1 MPQLPIS
8 SSPTIPTTT
17 IPQINATS
25 STHYNDFIDPHT
37 YHKPINTYKNAV
49 QDQRLL
55 IPSISPIGIDS
66 FILAAEHESY
76 LNARIN
82 QRISELEQI
91 PFINK
96 VRLNDPN
103 NNHLD
108 HLEYK
113 RLIEYKSFKLSNLR
127 TKLRNKLFFA
137 MARNTKLICS
147 VDHASCRIMKN
158 HGHNFLQWHCTNQNK
173 RLKLGRSVLNY
184 HLQVEKEEQ
193 KRAERVSKERLSA
206 LKNDDEEAYLKLI
219 DEAKDTRITHL
230 LKQTDSYLDSLAQA
244 VVAQQ
249 NDDSHN
255 DPSDGKKIDYYQV
268 AHKIREEVIQPSI
281 MIGGTLKDY
290 QIKGLQWM
298 VSLYNNS
305 TLTNWTMEFEKWAP
319 SVMKCVYKGTPSVRK
334 ELQRRYIKH
343 INFQVLLTTYE
354 YIIKDKSVLSK
365 IRWVYVIIDEGH
377 RMKNANS
384 KISMILANTYQC
396 RYRLILTGTPLQN
409 NLPELWSLL
418 NFLLPKIFNSVKS
431 FDEWFNTPFANT
443 GGQDKIALNEEESL
457 LIIRRLH
464 KVLRPFLLRRL
475 KKDVES
481 ELPDKVERVIKCKLS
496 SLQLK
501 LYNQMKKLGVLFVN
515 NGEKGKTGIKGLNN
529 TIMQLRKI
537 CNHPFVF
544 EEVEGDFKSNFSNEL
559 LYRVSGKFE
568 LLDRILPKFSCTNH
582 RVLMFFQMTAIMT
595 IMQDFLNWRGYR
607 HLRLDGTTKAED
619 RSELLKQFNAPDSP
633 YFIFL
638 LSTRAGGL
646 DLQAQ
651 DRAHRIGQTR
661 EVQVLRLISQK
672 SIEETI
678 LARAQYKLDI
688 DGKVIQAGKFD
699 NKSTAE
705 EREAYLLERFKNMD
719 IERDQKEE
727 VEWRMK
733 GGKGR
738 RPGRLIEESELPSIY
753 TKDYETVIN
762 YDDSNVEYGRG
773 QRVRGNIHYDDGLTE
788 EQWVNALEDEDIEL
802 EELIVKKQAAKRR
815 RLEKKYKK
823 ATIQQGSS
831 QQGSSQQGSSQ
842 QESSQQP
849 NVYSNDVN
857 INSTNGKKKRGR
869 PRKDA
874 QKILDGNNNNSGLTP
889 KPSKKKGKTK
899 REFDSYDEKTINES
913 YPDQSKKKRKISKSN
928 SVDVV
933 EVDDVPPQIRE
944 KMRNIFMECYS
955 VVENL
960 MDESDGEPRQ
970 RAYLF
975 LTLPK
980 IKDYP
985 LYFQIIKNP
994 IAMDTIKKRI
1004 KGVYYKTIKQCKE
1017 DWYLMFNN
1025 AKTFNEEGSQIY
1037 NDANK
1042 MQEVLDKKF
1051 EELCPG
1057 GELSNTSTEDKN
1069 IIS

>member
-1 MPQLPIS
+1 M
-8 SSPTIPTTT
+8 
-17 IPQINATS
+17 
-25 STHYNDFIDPHT
+25 
-37 YHKPINTYKNAV
+37 
-49 QDQRLL
+49 
-55 IPSISPIGIDS
+55 
-66 FILAAEHESY
+66 
-76 LNARIN
+76 
-82 QRISELEQI
+82 
-91 PFINK
+91 
-96 VRLNDPN
+96 
-103 NNHLD
+103 
-108 HLEYK
+108 
-113 RLIEYKSFKLSNLR
+113 
-127 TKLRNKLFFA
+127 
-137 MARNTKLICS
+137 
-147 VDHASCRIMKN
+147 
-158 HGHNFLQWHCTNQNK
+158 
-173 RLKLGRSVLNY
+173 
-184 HLQVEKEEQ
+184 VEKEEQ

-268 AHKIREEVIQPSI
+268 AHQIRDEVIQPSLRI
-281 MIGGTLKDY
+281 AGTLKEY

-298 VSLYNNS
+298 VSLYNNRLNGLLADEMGLGKTIQTISLITYLIEMKRQNGPFLIVVPLS

-365 IRWVYVIIDEGH
+365 IRW
-377 RMKNANS
+377 
-384 KISMILANTYQC
+384 
-396 RYRLILTGTPLQN
+396 
-409 NLPELWSLL
+409 
-418 NFLLPKIFNSVKS
+418 
-431 FDEWFNTPFANT
+431 
-443 GGQDKIALNEEESL
+443 DKIALNEEESL

-582 RVLMFFQMTAIMT
+582 RVY
-595 IMQDFLNWRGYR
+595 FLNWRGYR

-638 LSTRAGGL
+638 L
-646 DLQAQ
+646 
-651 DRAHRIGQTR
+651 I
-661 EVQVLRLISQK
+661 QVLRLISQK

-727 VEWRMK
+727 AEWRMK

-823 ATIQQGSS
+823 ATVQQGSSQQGSSQQGSS

-913 YPDQSKKKRKISKSN
+913 YQDQSKKKRKISKSN